1 MKVIF
6 LKWKQ
11 STIASTTVFNSL
23 INQNDMYF
31 SCWSTHADHDFW
43 NLMDEINA
51 NLVEKCRKSI
61 WLWRHVNQI
70 NYYIFI
76 NAQITKNNY
85 FHYFLKKSIGFQIAV
100 KTELHVRSFFNQFV
114 RLVNALY
121 SSLFI
126 KILFKYL

>member
-11 STIASTTVFNSL
+11 STIASSTVFNKL
-23 INQNDMYF
+23 IIQNEMYF

-51 NLVEKCRKSI
+51 NLVEKCRKCI
-61 WLWRHVNQI
+61 CLWRHVNQI

-100 KTELHVRSFFNQFV
+100 KTELHVRSDFLQSICPLSECV
-114 RLVNALY
+114 VW
-121 SSLFI
+121 FI
-126 KILFKYL
+126 ISQNFI